1 MLHPNSYVIR
11 AAVDADGE
19 ALRRLAEL
27 DSARPL
33 HEPVLVGEVD
43 GMISAAVSLHDGRAV
58 ADPFRHTASLVSTLR
73 LRAAGVRA
81 HGATPSLRERLRAA
95 LAPVAPAGC

>member
-1 MLHPNSYVIR
+1 MLHPNSYVVR
-11 AAVDADGE
+11 AAVATDGE

-33 HEPVLVGEVD
+33 HEPVLLGEID
-43 GMISAAVSLHDGRAV
+43 GAVAAAVSLHDGRAV

-73 LRAAGVRA
+73 MRAAGVQA
-81 HGATPSLRERLRAA
+81 HEAVPSLRERLRAA
-95 LAPVAPAGC
+95 LAPVAPAAG